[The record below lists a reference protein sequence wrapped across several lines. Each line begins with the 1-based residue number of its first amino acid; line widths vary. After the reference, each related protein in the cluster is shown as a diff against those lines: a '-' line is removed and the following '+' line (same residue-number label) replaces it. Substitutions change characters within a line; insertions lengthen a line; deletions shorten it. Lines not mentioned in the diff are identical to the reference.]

1 MAKSIEQGFQEFL
14 KRLAPLTSEYRK
26 SISHK
31 KSVKSCLSKNFDCSH
46 FFETGSFGNKTAVK
60 HFSDTDYFAVCG
72 SFNLGRNSS
81 NILTDVKESLQF
93 TFHKTAHKIKVN
105 SPSVVIPF
113 GTSASENLEI
123 TPCFYNAIIDTPAG
137 RKRSYGIPNG
147 SGGWMLSSPG
157 AHNAYVAYH
166 NERLNLR
173 LKPLI
178 RLIKAWKFF
187 HNVSISS
194 FYLELRITKLLEEKK
209 KIDYTVD
216 LYGTI
221 KKLYDIEF
229 ADIRD
234 PMQVS
239 GLVNACGTEK
249 KKLTAL
255 SKLNTAYSRAEKAV
269 WEKDRNLNDCFN
281 WWKKFYDGNFPSRY

>member
-1 MAKSIEQGFQEFL
+1 MPKSIEDGFQEFL
-14 KRLAPLTSEYRK
+14 RRLAPLTSEYKK

-31 KSVKSCLSKNFDCSH
+31 KSVKRCLVKNFGCSH
-46 FFETGSFGNKTAVK
+46 FFETGSFGNKTGIK
-60 HFSDTDYFAVCG
+60 HFSDTDYFAVCADF
-72 SFNLGRNSS
+72 SLGKNSS
-81 NILTDVKESLQF
+81 TALREVKEALQY

-113 GTSASENLEI
+113 GTYASENLEI
-123 TPCFYNAIIDTPAG
+123 TSCYYNAVIETPAG
-137 RKRSYGIPNG
+137 RKRSYGIPDG
-147 SGGWMLSSPG
+147 DGGWMLSSPG

-166 NERLNLR
+166 NERLHRR

-178 RLIKAWKFF
+178 TLIKAWKFF
-187 HNVSISS
+187 HNVSVSS

-216 LYGTI
+216 LCGTM
-221 KKLYDIEF
+221 KKLYDIEL

-239 GLVNACGTEK
+239 GLVTACKTERQK
-249 KKLTAL
+249 NSAL
-255 SKLNTAYSRAEKAV
+255 SKLKTALSRAEKAYWV
-269 WEKDRNLNDCFN
+269 MDKNTNDCFG
-281 WWKKFYDGNFPSRY
+281 WWKKFYDGEFPSR